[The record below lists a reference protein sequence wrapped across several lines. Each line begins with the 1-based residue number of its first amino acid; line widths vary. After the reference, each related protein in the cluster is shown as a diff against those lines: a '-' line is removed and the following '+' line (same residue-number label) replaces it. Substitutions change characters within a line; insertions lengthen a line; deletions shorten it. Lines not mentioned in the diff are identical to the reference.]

1 MADEKPSTA
10 PEEPIL
16 DDQGY
21 PRRCRGLEPLG
32 AILPDVLERLA
43 KQWRAPRDDDDA
55 A

>member
-1 MADEKPSTA
+1 MSDDKPKTP

-32 AILPDVLERLA
+32 AILPDVIKRLTERMEA
-43 KQWRAPRDDDDA
+43 RCDDDDA